1 MSNHQPTNKSIGF
14 EMSLYRVISGRACDV
29 LEPLTVDC
37 RLMGSELSFPNVP
50 QIDDLF
56 MVYLK

>member
-1 MSNHQPTNKSIGF
+1 
-14 EMSLYRVISGRACDV
+14 MSLYRVISGRACDV